1 MQHLRSHREAALLQ
15 PEATQVAT
23 FAAFGHR
30 LAAQADEE
38 DEEMYKTLAK
48 TLAVQ
53 VIIPP
58 FHIAHPSPTPS
69 GWCDPASQW
78 CVPSPLAVQD
88 VLETLLDAEVTH
100 PPALLWVVCPPPL
113 HGASPPPLPRQV
125 TGLSLKQLRQLI
137 EAAGLDGGG
146 CVEKAELQVVMPLTV
161 PLHVLIAPASSH
173 PFWVVRWP
181 PPHSGVPPVPP
192 ALLQTLAREA
202 QTLLHNGGSAA
213 DVNRDELTAAG
224 AIAADAALRRKQ
236 EAARIMRLEEQ
247 AASLPDPY
255 PSPNPE
261 PGPDPDPGPGPGPGP
276 DPDQVAEKAAMA
288 KEIEA
293 FKAEA
298 AKQQEERASAE
309 AEARSKEA
317 KLQRALRDAE
327 GSAREEAKKA
337 EITRQKLDAA
347 RKRALLNAANNGGGG
362 GEMPAFGARSLDR
375 SSARLLS
382 DLRLT
387 RCRPIVEQ
395 APAASAAAAR
405 RPSTCWVVRPLPG
418 CSTR

>member
-1 MQHLRSHREAALLQ
+1 M
-15 PEATQVAT
+15 
-23 FAAFGHR
+23 
-30 LAAQADEE
+30 
-38 DEEMYKTLAK
+38 
-48 TLAVQ
+48 
-53 VIIPP
+53 
-58 FHIAHPSPTPS
+58 
-69 GWCDPASQW
+69 
-78 CVPSPLAVQD
+78 
-88 VLETLLDAEVTH
+88 
-100 PPALLWVVCPPPL
+100 
-113 HGASPPPLPRQV
+113 
-125 TGLSLKQLRQLI
+125 
-137 EAAGLDGGG
+137 
-146 CVEKAELQVVMPLTV
+146 
-161 PLHVLIAPASSH
+161 
-173 PFWVVRWP
+173 
-181 PPHSGVPPVPP
+181 PP

-261 PGPDPDPGPGPGPGP
+261 PGPDPDPGPGPGP

-337 EITRQKLDAA
+337 EIARQKLDAA

-405 RPSTCWVVRPLPG
+405 RRSTCWVVRPLPG